1 MVRTVAVPAAVQ
13 SKAVRRSTMKHGIAL
28 LLSTLWLTAL
38 LSGCGQAPAST
49 SEASEPASTP
59 ESTVVEAT
67 PTPEPAAPTPDPTE
81 EPPAEYVPGER
92 TDTSYTNTVLG
103 LQFTLPTDM
112 VMASDDE
119 INQMMQAS
127 VDMMYEDPETGE
139 MVIDYTQLTTVYE
152 MVAVNI
158 SDGSNIIVM
167 SEKLP
172 LSGMT
177 EEQYI
182 TAMEQQ
188 MAQTTMTIDFGEP
201 GTTTVGGIDFTSLD
215 YTVEAN
221 GTQTMQS
228 MLLKKVGDR
237 MYALTLSYYAPES
250 RDTLLS
256 CFSALTAV

>member
-1 MVRTVAVPAAVQ
+1 
-13 SKAVRRSTMKHGIAL
+13 MKHGIAV

-49 SEASEPASTP
+49 SETTDPASTP
-59 ESTVVEAT
+59 ESTVTEAT
-67 PTPEPAAPTPDPTE
+67 PTPEPATPTPDPTE

-92 TDTSYTNTVLG
+92 TDTSYTSTVLG
-103 LQFTLPTDM
+103 LQFTLPQDM

-119 INQMMQAS
+119 INQLMQAG

-172 LSGMT
+172 LSGIT

-188 MAQTTMTIDFGEP
+188 MAQTTMAVDFGEP
-201 GTTTVGGIDFTSLD
+201 STTTVGDTEFTALD
-215 YTVEAN
+215 YNVEAN
-221 GTQTMQS
+221 GTQTLQS

-237 MYALTLSYYAPES
+237 MYAITLSYYAPEA
-250 RDTLLS
+250 RDTLLG
-256 CFSALTAV
+256 CFSALSAV